1 MQSEYLIK
9 EIQQGLLK
17 WYDFKPNST
26 FLYLGEK
33 DDPCAALLNELTGQ
47 TACMSA
53 AQASAQTTTQTAA
66 QTNAQTATQTAA
78 QANAQTVA
86 QTNAQTAAQTNAQTA
101 VLATTQPADTSSR
114 LTCASPLQTLTPQ
127 WQQAHTAGFD
137 YIIAIET
144 LETLESPAGYLSY
157 LKSLLKPDRKSVV

>member
-33 DDPCAALLNELTGQ
+33 DEPCASLLSELAGQ

-53 AQASAQTTTQTAA
+53 AQASAQT
-66 QTNAQTATQTAA
+66 AT
-78 QANAQTVA
+78 QTVA
-86 QTNAQTAAQTNAQTA
+86 QTNAQTAAQTNVQTA
-101 VLATTQPADTSSR
+101 VQATAQPADTSSR

-144 LETLESPAGYLSY
+144 LEKLESPPGTF
-157 LKSLLKPDRKSVV
+157 PI

>member
-33 DDPCAALLNELTGQ
+33 DEPCAALLSELAGQ

-53 AQASAQTTTQTAA
+53 AQASAQTAA
-66 QTNAQTATQTAA
+66 QTN
-78 QANAQTVA
+78 V
-86 QTNAQTAAQTNAQTA
+86 QTNAQTA
-101 VLATTQPADTSSR
+101 VQATAQPAETSSR
-114 LTCASPLQTLTPQ
+114 LTCAPAPDLTPQ

-144 LETLESPAGYLSY
+144 LETLESPPGTFHI
-157 LKSLLKPDRKSVV
+157 

>member
-33 DDPCAALLNELTGQ
+33 DEPCAALLSELACQ

-53 AQASAQTTTQTAA
+53 TQASAQTTTQTAA
-66 QTNAQTATQTAA
+66 QTNAQTA
-78 QANAQTVA
+78 A
-86 QTNAQTAAQTNAQTA
+86 QTNAQTAAQTNAQAAAQTNAQTA
-101 VLATTQPADTSSR
+101 VQATAQPAETSSR
-114 LTCASPLQTLTPQ
+114 
-127 WQQAHTAGFD
+127 G
-137 YIIAIET
+137 
-144 LETLESPAGYLSY
+144 
-157 LKSLLKPDRKSVV
+157 